1 MLSKRVAVVAVLLPL
16 GIIVILLGGWIYN
29 IIFSIILAGAGYE
42 YYNIFK
48 NGKFSPSPLII
59 IIGIIIL
66 AISRSLFAFEYTD
79 LILTLCIFIVVTR
92 HIIGYEKGE
101 ENAAIDFGVSLAG
114 ILYIGWLG
122 SYLISMRSMPDGG
135 WWIMLTLPAVWI
147 ADSAAYFVGKRFG
160 KHPLTKRVSPKKSW
174 EGYLGGVFFT
184 TLLLPLL
191 ASFLSIFSPSI
202 TPIHGII
209 LGLIIS
215 IIAPL
220 GDLAESLF
228 KRQFGIKDS
237 SNILPGHGG
246 ILDRIDSWLWAVPI
260 GYYLIYYF
268 TRFG

>member
-1 MLSKRVAVVAVLLPL
+1 MLSKRVAVVAVLLPA
-16 GIIVILLGGWIYN
+16 GIIVILLGGWIFN
-29 IIFSIILAGAGYE
+29 IIFTIILAGAGWE
-42 YYNIFK
+42 YTNIFK
-48 NGKFSPSPLII
+48 NGKFAPSQLII
-59 IIGIIIL
+59 IIGIISL
-66 AISRSLFAFEYTD
+66 AISRSLFGFEYLD
-79 LILTLCIFIVVTR
+79 LILTLCILIVVTR
-92 HIIGYEKGE
+92 HIIGYEMGE

-114 ILYIGWLG
+114 IIYIGWLG
-122 SYLISMRSMPDGG
+122 SYLFSMRSMPDGA

-160 KHPLTKRVSPKKSW
+160 KHPFTKRVSPKKSW

-184 TLLLPLL
+184 TLLLPVL
-191 ASFLSIFSPSI
+191 AYFLSFFSPSI
-202 TPIHGII
+202 NPPIHGII

-215 IIAPL
+215 VFAPL

-260 GYYLIYYF
+260 GYYLVFYF
-268 TRFG
+268 A

>member
-16 GIIVILLGGWIYN
+16 GVIVILLGGWVFN
-29 IIFSIILAGAGYE
+29 IIFAAILAGAGYE

-48 NGKFSPSPLII
+48 NDKFAPSPLII
-59 IIGIIIL
+59 ITWIIIL
-66 AISRSLFAFEYTD
+66 AISRAFFAFAHTD
-79 LILTLCIFIVVTR
+79 VILTLCIFFVVTR
-92 HIIGYEKGE
+92 HIIGYEKGD

-122 SYLISMRSMPDGG
+122 SYLFSMRSMPDGA

-160 KHPLTKRVSPKKSW
+160 KHPFTKRVSPKKSW

-191 ASFLSIFSPSI
+191 ASFLSLFSSSI

-215 IIAPL
+215 AFAPL

-260 GYYLIYYF
+260 GYYLILYF
-268 TRFG
+268 TQYG